1 MRKLIKLNGMF
12 YDTRT
17 NSYIRT
23 YVISKNTSLEL
34 FSLIRDFGLN
44 VYTNV
49 IIDDTLLIYYENSE
63 DETNQKL
70 LKDLKASPFRNYINR
85 TFDGNELVVY
95 FMILDKQDK
104 VLAFYDELIMK
115 GYDKY
120 LKINCYPS
128 DDYAGYSYIKIY
140 NKNATKENMLF
151 FLKEKYDIKNSVTF
165 GTIEGKYD
173 ILVHDQNLNET
184 VRTVRKMYEP
194 IYRWRR

>member
-12 YDTRT
+12 HDTRT

-70 LKDLKASPFRNYINR
+70 LKDLKASPFRNN
-85 TFDGNELVVY
+85 
-95 FMILDKQDK
+95 
-104 VLAFYDELIMK
+104 
-115 GYDKY
+115 
-120 LKINCYPS
+120 
-128 DDYAGYSYIKIY
+128 
-140 NKNATKENMLF
+140 
-151 FLKEKYDIKNSVTF
+151 
-165 GTIEGKYD
+165 
-173 ILVHDQNLNET
+173 
-184 VRTVRKMYEP
+184 YER
-194 IYRWRR
+194 IR